1 MVAWQSS
8 GPVRSVITV
17 SDAEGYTRRDDD
29 GQRDLQTWM
38 TNIENQA
45 ALNAGLDRRHAYV
58 QGTGDGSH
66 TTWPPGTS
74 ELDLITN
81 YLRELRY
88 ELDRV
93 NATLSERSR
102 IRMRFSVCAGL
113 VEVGPQG
120 VTGQSAIRAAL
131 LVNNDRLRSALRQAP
146 GQSLAVIIEDKLYQ
160 DVVLTRRRGLR
171 PEDYERVVITDKYSN
186 DHAAWVTVPG
196 GPMPGMVNPA
206 EFDPL
211 SGPQPRVARHREP
224 MMSDSINV
232 AADALVTFLA
242 AGSGAVAAG
251 AAQEAGAEA
260 TKALTSVAAKLGKRL
275 RGQAVDKDTVTTA
288 LREAVDAGE
297 VTMAEVEQVRAA
309 GPSPDGGATFSIGKI
324 DAKAVLM
331 GTNILHNLNI
341 DSDTSD
347 R

>member
-1 MVAWQSS
+1 
-8 GPVRSVITV
+8 VRAAITV

-45 ALNAGLDRRHAYV
+45 ALNAGLDRRRAYV

-66 TTWPPGTS
+66 TTWPPETS
-74 ELDLITN
+74 ELDLLTN
-81 YLRELRY
+81 YLRELRC

-93 NATLSERSR
+93 NGALAEHSK

-171 PEDYERVVITDKYSN
+171 PENYERVVITDKYGN
-186 DHAAWVTVPG
+186 DHAAWVTIPG

-224 MMSDSINV
+224 MMSDSISV

-242 AGSGAVAAG
+242 AGGGAVAAG

-309 GPSPDGGATFSIGKI
+309 RVGFSGSASYYIGTIDVEGISVVGNGTTNIDTVNIGK
-324 DAKAVLM
+324 
-331 GTNILHNLNI
+331 G
-341 DSDTSD
+341 DT
-347 R
+347 